1 MQKWKVKRNL
11 EWQASLAFSTKW
23 SKAKVNIVFPSEDTS
38 HSKHPLPTM
47 REMTLHMDIMR
58 WSILKSDWL
67 YSLQLKM
74 EKLYTWSDCGSD
86 HELLTAKFRLKLK
99 KVGKAT
105 RPFRYGL
112 YQIPYDYTAEVMN
125 QFKGLDLV
133 IRVPE
138 EWWTEVHNV
147 VQEVVIKTI
156 PEGKRN
162 ARRQSGCLRR
172 PYK

>member
-11 EWQASLAFSTKW
+11 EWQASLALSTKW

-38 HSKHPLPTM
+38 HSRHPLPTKW
-47 REMTLHMDIMR
+47 EVTLHVDVVR
-58 WSILKSDWL
+58 WSILKSDWS

-105 RPFRYGL
+105 RPFRYDL
-112 YQIPYDYTAEVMN
+112 YQIPYDYTVEVTN
-125 QFKGLDLV
+125 QIKGLDLV
-133 IRVPE
+133 DRVPE
-138 EWWTEVHNV
+138 EPRTEV
-147 VQEVVIKTI
+147 ITLYKGWWSKSS
-156 PEGKRN
+156 PSGKK
-162 ARRQSGCLRR
+162 C
-172 PYK
+172 KK